1 MNIDKIGGIGPI
13 YGTKKPNKVNN
24 IDPVT
29 TKQDKIEISE
39 EARIQNLLNII
50 KETSKIEDPERA
62 ERIKDIKEKIKNGF
76 YDNLDEEVLKKI
88 ADNLYESSQ
97 DILYSVSN
105 NLPRK

>member
-13 YGTKKPNKVNN
+13 YDTKKPNKVNN

-62 ERIKDIKEKIKNGF
+62 ERIKDIKEKPMDKFN
-76 YDNLDEEVLKKI
+76 
-88 ADNLYESSQ
+88 ESLNIFANFQ
-97 DILYSVSN
+97 
-105 NLPRK
+105 